1 MMQVML
7 VTALLTAI
15 IGWPVLLLL
24 RRLGVSQTI
33 SEYVPEHR
41 GKQGTPTAGGLM
53 MLLASLAVWGL
64 AVRTGDWE
72 PRPPDYAVLWFTL
85 IGGFALIGLLDDVVL
100 PRLTKKR
107 GLGWIPKLVLQFA
120 VAVPVCAAY
129 LQSRGGTSWLVGT
142 DLAAVPAAA
151 FIVVGVANAVNFTD
165 GMDGLAA
172 GVMVLASIGLFM
184 GGGNAFFCAV
194 LVGCALGFL
203 VYNAPPA
210 RLFMGDTGSLM
221 LGAGFGFALLA
232 QPQATSWLLLLLSV
246 FMVELVPVPLQIL
259 WVKLFKRRL
268 FLRTPIHHAF
278 QYAGV
283 PERRVV
289 AGFLVVQAACTLAY
303 GVLVR

>member
-1 MMQVML
+1 MMQAML
-7 VTALLTAI
+7 VTALVTAI

-24 RRLGVSQTI
+24 RRLGVSQKI
-33 SEYVPEHR
+33 SEYVPEHSE
-41 GKQGTPTAGGLM
+41 KQGTPTAGGLM
-53 MLLASLAVWGL
+53 MLLAALVVWGL
-64 AVRTGDWE
+64 VVRVGDWE
-72 PRPPDYAVLWFTL
+72 PRPPASDGLWLTL

-107 GLGWIPKLVLQFA
+107 GLGWIPKLILQFA
-120 VAVPVCAAY
+120 VAVPVCVAY
-129 LQSRGGTSWLVGT
+129 LQSRDGTSWLVGS
-142 DLAAVPAAA
+142 DLAPIAIAAV
-151 FIVVGVANAVNFTD
+151 IVVGVANAANFTD

-184 GGGNAFFCAV
+184 GGGDAFFCAV
-194 LVGCALGFL
+194 LAGSALGFL
-203 VYNAPPA
+203 AYNAPPA

-232 QPQATSWLLLLLSV
+232 QPQASPWLLLLLAV
-246 FMVELVPVPLQIL
+246 LIVELVPVPLQIL

-289 AGFLVVQAACTLAY
+289 AGFLVVQAACTVAY